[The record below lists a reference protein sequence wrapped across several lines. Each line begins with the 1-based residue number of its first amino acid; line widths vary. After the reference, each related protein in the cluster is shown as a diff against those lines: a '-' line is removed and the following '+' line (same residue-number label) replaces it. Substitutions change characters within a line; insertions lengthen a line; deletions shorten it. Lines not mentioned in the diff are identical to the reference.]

1 MKEKFLAYQLSKVDG
16 YYRWTSTKLVSR
28 LPKENANYLWV
39 DSEEEAERLSNT
51 RLPLNC
57 FKLRAE
63 GPGDVLNFLVAA
75 SGSVVTHKTDLIGNG
90 PDCTL
95 EFTTYLELS
104 TVVRTLD
111 SMIDLHVM
119 AESVMP
125 VEGYT
130 GERLPDR
137 PELCY

>member
-1 MKEKFLAYQLSKVDG
+1 MKKEFLAYQLSKVAG

-28 LPKENANYLWV
+28 LPKENAGYLWV

-63 GPGDVLNFLVAA
+63 GTGDVLDFLVAA

-95 EFTTYLELS
+95 EFTTYYDLQA
-104 TVVRTLD
+104 VVWALN
-111 SMIDLHVM
+111 SMLDLHVM
-119 AESVMP
+119 AETVMP
-125 VEGYT
+125 VEQYT
-130 GERLPDR
+130 GERNPDR

>member
-1 MKEKFLAYQLSKVDG
+1 MKKEFLAYQLSKVNG
-16 YYRWTSTKLVSR
+16 YYRWTSTKLVSE
-28 LPKENANYLWV
+28 LPEENANYLWV

-75 SGSVVTHKTDLIGNG
+75 SGSIVTHKTDLIGNG

-95 EFTTYLELS
+95 EFTTYYDLS
-104 TVVRTLD
+104 TVVQALD
-111 SMIDLHVM
+111 SIIDLHVM

-125 VEGYT
+125 VKEYT
-130 GERLPDR
+130 GERFPHR